1 MIKVGD
7 EVFIDRAWE
16 DENGVYNSFEGTVSK
31 VNKDGTLKF
40 RVGHW
45 KTRKKIDQ
53 KIQAFINK
61 MEWYEKDLDY
71 YSK

>member
-16 DENGVYNSFEGTVSK
+16 DENGAYHPFEATVSK
-31 VNKDGTLKF
+31 INKDGTLKF

-45 KTRKKIDQ
+45 KTRKQKDQ
-53 KIQAFINK
+53 IIQAFINK
-61 MEWYEKDLDY
+61 MEWYEEDVEIIRK
-71 YSK
+71 